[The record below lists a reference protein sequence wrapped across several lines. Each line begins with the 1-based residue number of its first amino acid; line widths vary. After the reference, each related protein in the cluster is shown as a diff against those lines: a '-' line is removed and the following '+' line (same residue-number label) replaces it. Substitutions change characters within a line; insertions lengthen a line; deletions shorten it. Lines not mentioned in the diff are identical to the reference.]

1 MIQKIGISVVAL
13 TAMTLS
19 SLAADDT
26 VKIGMI
32 LPLTGPFA
40 IIGRE
45 TLLGAQ
51 VYLQQNGDTFSGKKI
66 ELLIKD
72 DASVADTSKRLAQEM
87 IVNDKVT
94 VLLGIGTT
102 PSTVAVAPIATQ
114 AKIPMIVTT
123 PSTSAITNM
132 SPYIVRTGNAGPQ
145 VISVAGDYFGKHG
158 VKTAVTLVSDFGP
171 GIDHEEWFKKS
182 FEAAGG
188 KVVDALRSPFVSPE
202 FSPYLQRVADNK
214 PGAVF
219 IFVPTG
225 QNATL
230 MRQFADRGL
239 GQSGVKLLAAGDVV
253 EEAMLDQIGDVA
265 LGAES
270 AFHYSDA
277 HPSEMNKAFVKAFEK
292 ASDGLRP
299 NFIAVGAYD
308 GVALVG
314 KALAKTQGST
324 DGTRL
329 LEAMKG
335 MKWESPR
342 GPMEIDPA
350 TRDVVQNVYLRRVE
364 KRDGHLVNAE
374 FATFEAVKDP
384 AKASAK

>member
-1 MIQKIGISVVAL
+1 MNHKFGLSLVAL
-13 TAMTLS
+13 ATMTLTAI
-19 SLAADDT
+19 AAEDT
-26 VKIGMI
+26 VKVGMI

-45 TLLGAQ
+45 TQLGAQ
-51 VYLQQNGDTFSGKKI
+51 VYLQQHGNQAGGRKI
-66 ELLIKD
+66 ELLFRD
-72 DASVADTSKRLAQEM
+72 DGGVAEVSKRIAQEM
-87 IVNDKVT
+87 IVNERISA
-94 VLLGIGTT
+94 LLGIGTT
-102 PSTVAVAPIATQ
+102 PSTIAVAPMATQ

-123 PSTSAITNM
+123 PSTSSITKM
-132 SPYIVRTGNAGPQ
+132 SPFVVRTGHAGPQ
-145 VISVAGDYFGKHG
+145 VISVAGDYFAKHG

-171 GIDHEEWFKKS
+171 GIDHEEWFKKT

-188 KVVDALRSPFVSPE
+188 KVIDTLRSPFVSPE

-214 PGAVF
+214 PDAVF

-239 GQSGVKLLAAGDVV
+239 IQGGVKLLAAGDVV
-253 EEAMLDQIGDVA
+253 EEAMLDQVGDVA
-265 LGAES
+265 LGTES
-270 AFHYSDA
+270 AFHYSEVHDSKTNA
-277 HPSEMNKAFVKAFEK
+277 AFLEAFKK

-308 GVALVG
+308 GVALLSR
-314 KALAKTQGST
+314 ALTKTKGAT
-324 DGTRL
+324 DGTGL

-335 MKWESPR
+335 EAWESPR
-342 GPMEIDPA
+342 GPIMIDPQ
-350 TRDVVQNVYLRRVE
+350 TRDIVQNVYLRRVE
-364 KRDGHLVNAE
+364 KRDGHLVNVE

-384 AKASAK
+384 AK